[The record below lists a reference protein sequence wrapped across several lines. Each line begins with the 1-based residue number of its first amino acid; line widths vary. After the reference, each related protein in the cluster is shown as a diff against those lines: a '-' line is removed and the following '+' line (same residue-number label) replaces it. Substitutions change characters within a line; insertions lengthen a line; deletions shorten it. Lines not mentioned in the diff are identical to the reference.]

1 MHELFECL
9 FHCFALSVNM
19 VVHVHLVFD
28 MRKKMLLT
36 WRHSSLACVHSV
48 RVLTDILFSSLQSD
62 KEGNNIFPRRKL
74 NDNYL
79 CTFVTTPFCPFWR
92 ILSYLHCSIIG
103 LEHLMPQFSLTV
115 LSRCVLAPLLRFTT
129 DSEFMKISD
138 FKTVTQFHRDA
149 LCVLNGL

>member
-9 FHCFALSVNM
+9 FHCFALSVNK

-28 MRKKMLLT
+28 MRKKVNLKTFQSCMCPQCL
-36 WRHSSLACVHSV
+36 C
-48 RVLTDILFSSLQSD
+48 VLTDILFSSLQSD
-62 KEGNNIFPRRKL
+62 KEGNNISPRCKL
-74 NDNYL
+74 NHNYL
-79 CTFVTTPFCPFWR
+79 CTFVMTPFSSFWR

-103 LEHLMPQFSLTV
+103 LEHVMPQFSSTV
-115 LSRCVLAPLLRFTT
+115 LSRGILTPLLRFTT